1 MDAYALLE
9 QLEDELE
16 RSLTIPLIGK
26 SLIEKEQILDIVK
39 EIRLKLPD
47 ELKQAKWV
55 KVERHRILLE
65 AQKEAENVVKEAENR
80 IITLI
85 DDHEVT
91 KMAMQKADD
100 IVGSANETAQE
111 IINNAKPIAEEM
123 VENAQK
129 ISREMNRGS
138 KEYADEVLAKLEDI
152 LKDAIDN
159 IRIDREELRHS

>member
-9 QLEDELE
+9 HLEDELE
-16 RSLTIPLIGK
+16 RSATIPIIGK

-65 AQKEAENVVKEAENR
+65 AQKEAENVVQEAENR
-80 IITLI
+80 IVTLI

-91 KMAMQKADD
+91 KLAKQKADD
-100 IVGSANETAQE
+100 IIGIANETAQE
-111 IINNAKPIAEEM
+111 IINNAKPVAEEM
-123 VENAQK
+123 IANAQRIAK
-129 ISREMNRGS
+129 EMNRGS
-138 KEYADEVLAKLEDI
+138 KEYADEVLAKLEDV
-152 LKDAIDN
+152 LRDALDS
-159 IRIDREELRHS
+159 IRTDREELRHS